1 MTRWHLSARSCFLL
15 LVPLLVAMAPTAL
28 SRPPDAKAAQPETT
42 QPSTTQPST
51 TQPATTQPEA
61 AQPPA
66 AGPPAEGEEAE
77 AELGARLY
85 QRDCAFCHG
94 ADGRG
99 TSRGQSLTEVG
110 PAEAHYSITSGRM
123 PIQEV
128 GDERRRREV
137 RYTAEE
143 VDAMIAHMRRFLAF
157 EPEIPEVDIE
167 KGTLHEGAEV
177 FLAECAACHQWSG
190 AGGALLGREA
200 PGLKEATP
208 TQIASAVR
216 SGPPGMPGYGEE
228 VIDEEQLNSVVKYVL
243 YLREPQDRG
252 GNGLWHLGPF
262 AEGLIGWVVG
272 IGVLI
277 LAVLWIGERGT
288 GEPVAEP
295 PASEARPEEH
305 EAGATQ

>member
-1 MTRWHLSARSCFLL
+1 MD
-15 LVPLLVAMAPTAL
+15 V
-28 SRPPDAKAAQPETT
+28 
-42 QPSTTQPST
+42 
-51 TQPATTQPEA
+51 
-61 AQPPA
+61 
-66 AGPPAEGEEAE
+66 
-77 AELGARLY
+77 ELGARLY

-99 TSRGQSLTEVG
+99 TSRGQSLTDVG
-110 PAEAHYSITSGRM
+110 PAEAHYAITTGRM
-123 PIQEV
+123 PIDDV

-137 RYTAEE
+137 QYKPEE
-143 VDAMIAHMRRFLAF
+143 VDALIAHMRRFLAF

-167 KGTLHEGAEV
+167 KGTLSEGGEV

-200 PGLKEATP
+200 PGLRESSP

-216 SGPPGMPGYGEE
+216 TGPPGMPGYGEE
-228 VIDEEQLNSVVKYVL
+228 VINEEQLNSVVKYVL

-262 AEGLIGWVVG
+262 AEGLIAWVVG

-288 GEPVAEP
+288 GEPLSEP
-295 PASEARPEEH
+295 QAGEAQVSGH
-305 EAGATQ
+305 EGGATQ

>member
-1 MTRWHLSARSCFLL
+1 MTRWHLSTRSSLLL
-15 LVPLLVAMAPTAL
+15 LVPLLVALGVVAL
-28 SRPPDAKAAQPETT
+28 SRPPDARAAQPETG
-42 QPSTTQPST
+42 QPETG
-51 TQPATTQPEA
+51 QPAT
-61 AQPPA
+61 
-66 AGPPAEGEEAE
+66 EETE
-77 AELGARLY
+77 VDVELGARLY

-99 TSRGQSLTEVG
+99 TSRGQSLTDVG
-110 PAEAHYSITSGRM
+110 PAEAHYAITTGRM
-123 PIQEV
+123 PIDDV

-137 RYTAEE
+137 QYKPEE
-143 VDAMIAHMRRFLAF
+143 VDALIAHMRRFLAF

-167 KGTLHEGAEV
+167 KGTLSEGGEV

-200 PGLKEATP
+200 PGLRESSP

-216 SGPPGMPGYGEE
+216 TGPPGMPGYGEE
-228 VIDEEQLNSVVKYVL
+228 VINEEQLNSVVKYVL

-262 AEGLIGWVVG
+262 AEGLIAWVVG

-288 GEPVAEP
+288 GEPLSEP
-295 PASEARPEEH
+295 QAGEAQVSGH
-305 EAGATQ
+305 EGGATQ